1 MNAFLNNGSSDIC
14 VQYKRSVHPV
24 LLNLIENQFI
34 LANRM
39 EKSVHLSKLNRS
51 IHMNKWS
58 QNIFSIIGMLYLK
71 YL

>member
-1 MNAFLNNGSSDIC
+1 MCTVQAFSAPSTVESNRKSIHFSKSNGKINSKI
-14 VQYKRSVHPV
+14 
-24 LLNLIENQFI
+24 
-34 LANRM
+34 
-39 EKSVHLSKLNRS
+39 KLNRS